1 MITVVSHDA
10 GGAEMVSSYLRRH
23 GLPYLGVLAGPALRV
38 FERKL
43 GPVAAQPLD
52 QAIGRA
58 TTVLCG
64 TSWQSDLELQA
75 IRAARA
81 QGTHTIAFL
90 DQWVCYRERF
100 VRAGETTLPDEFWVA
115 DVMAEAMA
123 RAECPGV
130 PVSVVGNPYFDDLRE
145 ELART
150 APRVRRA
157 GEGLSVLYVC
167 EPLGEQARLQYG
179 DERYW
184 GYVEEE
190 ALQYCLATLE
200 TLGHPVAKV
209 TIRPHPAEPAGK
221 YDWAVRGGDRP
232 VTIGGSRTRLAELA
246 DADVVIGCESMA
258 MVVALLAG
266 KRVISSIPP
275 GGKPCSLPHPEIEH
289 LQRLVAVAATR

>member
-1 MITVVSHDA
+1 M
-10 GGAEMVSSYLRRH
+10 
-23 GLPYLGVLAGPALRV
+23 
-38 FERKL
+38 
-43 GPVAAQPLD
+43 
-52 QAIGRA
+52 
-58 TTVLCG
+58 LCG
-64 TSWQSDLELQA
+64 TSWQSDLELRA

-90 DQWVCYRERF
+90 DHWVCYRERF
-100 VRAGETTLPDEFWVA
+100 VRAGEMTLPDELWVA
-115 DVMAEAMA
+115 DPMAEAMA
-123 RAECPGV
+123 RVECPGV
-130 PVSVVGNPYFDDLRE
+130 PVSAVGNPYFDDLRE
-145 ELART
+145 ELARV
-150 APRVRRA
+150 APRVRRD

-167 EPLGEQARLQYG
+167 EPLREQARLQYG

-190 ALQYCLATLE
+190 ALQYCLDTLE
-200 TLGHPVAKV
+200 TLGHPIARV

-221 YDWAVRGGDRP
+221 YDWAIQNGERP
-232 VTIGGSRTRLAELA
+232 VTIGGSRTLLEEVA

-275 GGKPCSLPHPEIEH
+275 GGKPCSLPHQEIEH